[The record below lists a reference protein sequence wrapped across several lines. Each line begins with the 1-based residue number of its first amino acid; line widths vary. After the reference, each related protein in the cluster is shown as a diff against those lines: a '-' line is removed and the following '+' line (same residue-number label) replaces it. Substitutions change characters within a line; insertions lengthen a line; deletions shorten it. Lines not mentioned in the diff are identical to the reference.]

1 MDNTNI
7 YAFFHDNRIKILENN
22 ESDGHIHRIG
32 DDAARVV
39 DETWSRIDMRYIGR
53 QRGIGDVKRI
63 TRAKHIGAF
72 ARDDVQWTS

>member
-1 MDNTNI
+1 M
-7 YAFFHDNRIKILENN
+7 L
-22 ESDGHIHRIG
+22 G

-39 DETWSRIDMRYIGR
+39 KRTTIS
-53 QRGIGDVKRI
+53 GDVKRI